1 MNQNKPFDLQA
12 ALAGA
17 SVVNGDGTKITVT
30 KLSVPRA
37 SGDVLVS
44 QDNRGLIQSHNFI
57 DGTSEIGSEAYK
69 LYMAP
74 VERTVWINLYTTT
87 GYFGV
92 SSTEAAA
99 DQAQHVTRLGGKAHM
114 ITYTE

>member
-57 DGTSEIGSEAYK
+57 DGTSETGSEAYK

-74 VERTVWINLYTTT
+74 VERTVWINAYE
-87 GYFGV
+87 GAV
-92 SSTEAAA
+92 HPTEAAA
-99 DQAQHVTRLGGKAHM
+99 DQAANKHYRIGGKAHM